1 MVCHIYLPRVYFL
14 TKTRRCIAL
23 WYMYMS
29 LILKVLLFCLV
40 TLGLNDIKN
49 NEPSPPLLLLVLKT
63 ELKDTAAT
71 KLLEITAT
79 DGQAKARL
87 LAWGSIAQFFHTKI
101 KEKETYLF
109 ENTLIKATPTRYLK
123 ADMIPFDITLNSG
136 ATVAS
141 KKANIQIPEPNF
153 TKIDTL
159 QSMINRRTNL
169 RALIIDYDES
179 VSNVSLQSGSVAT
192 KRELTIADNTGFK
205 IQATLWGETANTF
218 RPQLGR
224 AVMIE
229 NALIKSYLQNVTAS
243 VDNIVYCHDPHSQEL
258 ELWYERHGDD
268 EIEQLCATAKRRLV
282 TNEYP
287 LLDNVSTLS
296 SIENGT
302 CVKVRDK
309 ITSLELQ
316 SMMPVVTARLVSFKW
331 VVTTF
336 ALNAAKLMFLLHKRF
351 YLHCHCQIL
360 QLLLNCIMTM
370 CQTCST

>member
-1 MVCHIYLPRVYFL
+1 M
-14 TKTRRCIAL
+14 
-23 WYMYMS
+23 
-29 LILKVLLFCLV
+29 V
-40 TLGLNDIKN
+40 TLDLNDIKK
-49 NEPSPPLLLLVLKT
+49 NEPSPPLLLLVLKM

-205 IQATLWGETANTF
+205 IQATLWG
-218 RPQLGR
+218 
-224 AVMIE
+224 
-229 NALIKSYLQNVTAS
+229 VTAT
-243 VDNIVYCHDPHSQEL
+243 
-258 ELWYERHGDD
+258 R
-268 EIEQLCATAKRRLV
+268 T
-282 TNEYP
+282 TTTTTTTT
-287 LLDNVSTLS
+287 TLF
-296 SIENGT
+296 T
-302 CVKVRDK
+302 L
-309 ITSLELQ
+309 T
-316 SMMPVVTARLVSFKW
+316 
-331 VVTTF
+331 
-336 ALNAAKLMFLLHKRF
+336 LNR
-351 YLHCHCQIL
+351 
-360 QLLLNCIMTM
+360 N
-370 CQTCST
+370 